1 MQKVMNKNKKGFSFL
16 EMIIVVAII
25 MIMTMTMLVISFKD
39 RDKKQLEAVG
49 REVAAAIRET
59 QNNSLT
65 GRQGANEGL
74 PCAFRFLT
82 GGTQYQMAGSYRLI
96 DEVCKDDISDAAY
109 NEDSDGRIFITRD
122 LTKENISI
130 NMYTSNYRESE
141 KHESNFIVF
150 VVPYGKYI
158 DKESGDVTD
167 PSKGTDVVISKDDKK
182 YHICVHA
189 IGLIEE
195 IGFNEEEYACAF

>member
-1 MQKVMNKNKKGFSFL
+1 MKNKKGFSFL

-25 MIMTMTMLVISFKD
+25 TIMTMTMFVVSFKD
-39 RDKKQLEAVG
+39 RDKKQLEAIG

-74 PCAFRFLT
+74 PCAFRFVNTDT
-82 GGTQYQMAGSYRLI
+82 GYRVEGSYR
-96 DEVCKDDISDAAY
+96 EVDQQCGDDVADDSYAKSSGGRVFSEEDYAAL
-109 NEDSDGRIFITRD
+109 NGLTIQMFTSQSKTTD
-122 LTKENISI
+122 L
-130 NMYTSNYRESE
+130 
-141 KHESNFIVF
+141 HESNYIVY

-158 DKESGDVTD
+158 DARSTD
-167 PSKGTDVVISKDDKK
+167 PVDPSVGVDVVVSKDGKK

-195 IGFNEEEYACAF
+195 IGFNEEDLACAF